1 MMRDA
6 AEILFAV
13 VVDGALGGR
22 FGVDLG
28 VAVGVGAGLAT
39 WGYANLSS
47 RMRSR
52 GRAAVSFPVTDAQV
66 VEEHWEDFESVDA
79 EEEALAFATG
89 SLLVPFG
96 ARLVDTV
103 ESNRAHRH
111 EPRRRRSDDREPPL
125 RSARRVRRH
134 RGGMRR

>member
-1 MMRDA
+1 MRDA

-13 VVDGALGGR
+13 VVGGALGGR

-52 GRAAVSFPVTDAQV
+52 GRAPVSFPVTDAQV
-66 VEEHWEDFESVDA
+66 VEERW
-79 EEEALAFATG
+79 G
-89 SLLVPFG
+89 
-96 ARLVDTV
+96 
-103 ESNRAHRH
+103 AHRH

-125 RSARRVRRH
+125 RSARRGRRH